1 MKKQALGRG
10 FDKIG
15 NGGLADLLGDAT
27 KNINENN
34 PSINEISI
42 SLIDPNPDQPRTAFD
57 EEALN
62 ELSISIAQFGLIQ
75 PITVRQTANGR
86 YQIISGER
94 RWRASK
100 LANKETIPAY
110 VRTAGDENV
119 LFLALTE
126 NIQRQDLDPI
136 EIALSY
142 QRLMNECNLTQEA
155 LSDKVG
161 KQRSTIANYVRL
173 LKLPD
178 AIQVALRQSKI
189 TTGHAKALI
198 TVEDANDQTFL
209 LERILTEGLSVR
221 QLEEAANELKAGPK
235 AKKQNKNKPKNNDFV
250 ELESKLGSMFNSKVQ
265 LSCNEKGAGKLVI
278 SFKNDDEL
286 QQIIGLF
293 DQLNK

>member
-75 PITVRQTANGR
+75 PITVRKTANGR

-110 VRTAGDENV
+110 VRTAGDEDV

-235 AKKQNKNKPKNNDFV
+235 AKKPNKNKPKNNDFV

>member
-1 MKKQALGRG
+1 MAKQALGRG

-15 NGGLADLLGDAT
+15 NGGLADLLTDAP
-27 KNINENN
+27 KKMVENN
-34 PSINEISI
+34 PSINEIRI
-42 SLIDPNPDQPRTAFD
+42 DQIDPNPDQPRTVFD

-62 ELSISIAQFGLIQ
+62 ELSTSISQFGLIQ
-75 PITVRQTANGR
+75 PITVRQTADGR

-110 VRTAGDENV
+110 VRTAGDEDV

-142 QRLMNECNLTQEA
+142 QRLMSECNLTQEA

-178 AIQVALRQSKI
+178 LVQVALRQNKI

-198 TVEDANDQTFL
+198 NIEDANDQAFL
-209 LERILTEGLSVR
+209 LDRIITEGLSVR
-221 QLEEAANELKAGPK
+221 QLEEAANEMKTSPK
-235 AKKQNKNKPKNNDFV
+235 KPSKKRNKKDNDFV
-250 ELESKLGSMFNSKVQ
+250 DLESKLGNLFKSKVH
-265 LSCNEKGAGKLVI
+265 LTCNDKGSGKLVI
-278 SFKNDDEL
+278 SFKNDNEL